1 MAVRIFMHALQ
12 MIFGD
17 LKAVLRVSVP
27 VIVVLAAAIAIF
39 GGTMVTLDDVPTDD
53 MAVPNLGLMSL
64 FFVAYILAI
73 LWVAVAWHRY
83 CLLAE
88 YPGGIL
94 PNFHGDRMMAYF
106 GRMLMLV
113 LIAIVIGGL
122 GGALIGMLMTTGTG
136 SFNVVGGALGLTGML
151 ALIWA
156 FQRVSIILPAAAIG
170 EPLTLGEAWEA
181 TKPLS
186 MAILGVLV
194 LVVLFSLA
202 MGLAVGALAL
212 IHPAIGML
220 GNLIMS
226 WLQTVLGLSIL
237 TTLYGIAIQGRD
249 ID

>member
-1 MAVRIFMHALQ
+1 

-17 LKAVLRVSVP
+17 LKTVLRVSIP

-39 GGTMVTLDDVPTDD
+39 GGTMVTVSDFPADGLALPS
-53 MAVPNLGLMSL
+53 LGLMSL

-73 LWVAVAWHRY
+73 LWMAVAWHRY

-88 YPGGIL
+88 YPGAFL
-94 PNFHGDRMMAYF
+94 PNFHGDRIAAYF

-113 LIAIVIGGL
+113 LIAMVIGGL
-122 GGALIGMLMTTGTG
+122 GSFVIGLVIGTG
-136 SFNVVGGALGLTGML
+136 SGSFGVVGGALGLTGML

-156 FQRVSIILPAAAIG
+156 FQRLSIILPAAAIG
-170 EPLTLGEAWEA
+170 EPLTLGEAWAA
-181 TKPLS
+181 TAPLS
-186 MAILGVLV
+186 MPIIGVLV
-194 LVVLFSLA
+194 LLLLFSLA
-202 MGLAVGALAL
+202 MGLAVGALTL

-237 TTLYGIAIQGRD
+237 TTLYGVAVQGRD